1 MAIFDFKKSI
11 YLYYVFSIVK
21 TSSLTQRNKA
31 RTINKTHILM
41 ETEHDQTL
49 LSWSAPLRPFKKRS
63 PVVMRFFLAVALLLS
78 AVIFF
83 FGDAVTILPI
93 WAVLF
98 LFYIFAI
105 TPPPQVENRVTTFGV
120 ETSGGIMLRWDAL
133 SHYYFIER
141 FGYTVCVLV
150 THGPYFAHTYL
161 VVSDEQ
167 TKNQLGSIL
176 SKHLMFMTKPPIT
189 LTDKLIGLFSKIVPD
204 IEEKKVE
211 AQTPAQA

>member
-1 MAIFDFKKSI
+1 
-11 YLYYVFSIVK
+11 
-21 TSSLTQRNKA
+21 
-31 RTINKTHILM
+31 M
-41 ETEHDQTL
+41 ENEHDQTL

-63 PVVMRFFLAVALLLS
+63 PVVIRFFLAVALLLS
-78 AVIFF
+78 AIIFF

-105 TPPPQVENRVTTFGV
+105 TPPPQVENRVTMFGV

-133 SHYYFIER
+133 SHYYFIDR

-167 TKNQLGSIL
+167 TKTQLNSVL
-176 SKHLMFMTKPPIT
+176 SKHLMFMAKPPIT

-204 IEEKKVE
+204 VEDKKVE
-211 AQTPAQA
+211 TQAPVQI